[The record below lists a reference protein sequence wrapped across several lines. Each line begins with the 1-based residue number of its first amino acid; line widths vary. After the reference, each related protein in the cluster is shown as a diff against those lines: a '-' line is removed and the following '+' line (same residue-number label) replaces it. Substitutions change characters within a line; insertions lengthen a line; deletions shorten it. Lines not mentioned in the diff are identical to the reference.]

1 MQITFPELQ
10 QRTAA
15 IADLDAALAVL
26 EWDQE
31 VNMASG
37 GAERRAGQIAT
48 LAGLR
53 HERTR
58 SELWPLTQALAEP
71 ERLANLT
78 ATEQANVRQLY
89 RKLARTMRLDQ
100 ALVEKLAQTT
110 SRAVHAWQ
118 LARSSDAFADFA
130 PHLAALVE
138 LKRAE
143 AEAYGYEASPY
154 DALLDSYEPGLRAAF
169 VEKLF
174 SEFKPWLIQTV
185 ARLAGTPG
193 PSDKLFKAPVAESA
207 QWNLSLALLER
218 LGFDFT
224 RGRQDKSA
232 HPFTTGFG
240 PEDVRITTMLRGDDV
255 RPLLYSTIHEFGHA
269 LYEQGLPAQFYGLP
283 QGQAWSLSI
292 HESQSRLW
300 ENNVARSRAFWEYF
314 FAQLAPVYG
323 AAWTGPAAG
332 PEDAFRAVNRIG
344 PSLIRVEA
352 DELTYHLH
360 ILLRFEIEKDLI
372 EGALKVSD
380 APEAWKAKMQAYLGV
395 APPDDRRGILQDIH
409 WSHGGFG
416 YFPTYT
422 LGSLYAAQFFA
433 AAAQALPDLETQIA
447 RGEFSALRNWL
458 RENIH
463 VHGTLYESDEL
474 CRRATGAGL
483 DVAHF
488 KNYFEQKAA
497 VVYAG

>member
-1 MQITFPELQ
+1 MQASFSELQ
-10 QRTAA
+10 QRAA
-15 IADLDAALAVL
+15 AVADLDGALAVL

-31 VNMASG
+31 VNMAAG
-37 GAERRAGQIAT
+37 GAERRARQIAT

-53 HERTR
+53 HERAK
-58 SELWPLTQALAEP
+58 SELWPLVQTLAEP
-71 ERLANLT
+71 QRLERFAP
-78 ATEQANVRQLY
+78 AVQANVRQLY

-118 LARSSDAFADFA
+118 LARSKDAFADFA
-130 PHLAALVE
+130 PHLEALVE

-143 AEAYGYEASPY
+143 AEAYGYDVSPY
-154 DALLDSYEPGLRAAF
+154 DALLDTYEPGLRSAF
-169 VEKLF
+169 IQKLF
-174 SEFKPWLIQTV
+174 SEFKPWLVDTA
-185 ARLAGTPG
+185 ARLAR
-193 PSDKLFKAPVAESA
+193 APQATDSMFQHPIAESA
-207 QWNLSLALLER
+207 QWTLSLALLQR

-240 PEDVRITTMLRGDDV
+240 PEDVRITTMLSNDDV

-269 LYEQGLPAQFYGLP
+269 LYEQGLPAEFYGLP

-314 FAQLAPVYG
+314 FAELAPVYG

-332 PEDAFRAVNRIG
+332 PDGAFRAVNRIG

-360 ILLRFEIEKDLI
+360 ILLRFELEKDLI
-372 EGALKVSD
+372 EGTLKVSD
-380 APEAWKAKMQAYLGV
+380 APEAWNAKMLTYLGV

-433 AAAQALPDLETQIA
+433 AASQALPDLNERIA

-463 VHGTLYESDEL
+463 IHGTLYESDEL

-488 KNYFEQKAA
+488 KNYFEQKMAMIYGA
-497 VVYAG
+497 